1 MGCGG
6 KVGTTGGGE
15 SVGSSHG
22 VGGVVGKT
30 GMGGMV
36 GGGKKTGT
44 VGTGVGN
51 TCSDVGANCVLISA
65 TWARWVAKICGL
77 VQGRCGC
84 PAGRV

>member
-30 GMGGMV
+30 GMGGM
-36 GGGKKTGT
+36 